1 MSGIFQRDKMDIP
14 GERSSTLGLAKTRL
28 VLVASVFVL
37 GYLAISLRLTDL
49 TLLRDRP
56 APETVALTGDAVKP
70 LTKPLRGTIVDRNG
84 ELMATSLAMPSVFA
98 NNGLIDD
105 PAQVAHELAKILTE
119 QKEPDL
125 LKKLS
130 SGRKFVW
137 IQRNI
142 TPRQQYAINALG
154 HPGLGF
160 QDEDRRI
167 YPAGSLTAHIT
178 GYTDVDGKGIAGI
191 EKLGNEQLVK
201 GDKPV
206 ALTIDLRVQ
215 HILHRELAASM
226 EKFRAKAAAG
236 VVMDVNTG
244 EIIAMVSLPDFD
256 PHHPSS
262 ASDDGKF
269 NRVSLGVF
277 EMGSTFKLF
286 STAAA
291 LDSGRVGFG
300 TTFDTTQPIK
310 IGRFTISDYHALHR
324 VQSVPEIFMHSSNIG
339 TARMAQTMGPD
350 GLKDFYKRMGFFA
363 PVPVDIPER
372 GSPLYPNPWRE
383 VSTLTASFGHGI
395 AVSPLHLVRAASA
408 LVNGGVMVTPQLVKK
423 DNKSLLPQSPAGER
437 VVTPQTSL
445 KVRQLMELTVA
456 EGTGGKAA
464 VEGYNVGGKTGTAE
478 KNKNGR
484 YDHNSLMSSF
494 IGVFPINEP
503 RYAVLAMMDEP
514 KPAPDTY
521 GYATGGWTAAPV
533 VGRVVEQMGPLYQ
546 IPPSL
551 DTRAEIMADMAQ
563 YIKGAKSASSGT
575 DR

>member
-56 APETVALTGDAVKP
+56 VPDAVALTGDAVKP

-105 PAQVAHELAKILTE
+105 PKQVARELAKILTE
-119 QKEPDL
+119 QKESDL

-167 YPAGSLTAHIT
+167 YPAGNLTAHIT

-191 EKLGNEQLVK
+191 EKLGNAQLEK
-201 GDKPV
+201 GDTPV

-226 EKFRAKAAAG
+226 EKFRAKAATG

-256 PHHPSS
+256 PHHPSA

-291 LDSGRVGFG
+291 LDSGQVSFG
-300 TTFDTTQPIK
+300 TTFDTTLPIK
-310 IGRFTISDYHALHR
+310 VGRFTISDYHALHR
-324 VQSVPEIFMHSSNIG
+324 VQTVPEIFIHSSNIG

-350 GLKDFYKRMGFFA
+350 GLKEFYKRMGFFA
-363 PVPVDIPER
+363 QVPVDIPER
-372 GSPLYPNPWRE
+372 GFPLYPNPWRE
-383 VSTLTASFGHGI
+383 ISTLTASFGHGI
-395 AVSPLHLVRAASA
+395 AVSPLHLVRATAA

-423 DNKSLLPQSPAGER
+423 ENKSLLPQTPAGER
-437 VVTPQTSL
+437 VVSPQTSL
-445 KVRQLMELTVA
+445 KIRQLLELTVA
-456 EGTGGKAA
+456 EGTGSKAA

-484 YDHNSLMSSF
+484 YDSNSLMSSF
-494 IGVFPINEP
+494 IGVFPINDP
-503 RYAVLAMMDEP
+503 RYAVLAILDEP
-514 KPAPDTY
+514 KPAPDTF
-521 GYATGGWTAAPV
+521 GYATGGWTGAPV
-533 VGRVVEQMGPLYQ
+533 VGRVVEQMAPLYQ

-551 DTRAEIMADMAQ
+551 DTSAEIMNEMSP
-563 YIKGAKSASSGT
+563 YIKGAKSASAGT